1 MSNLIRLLGRRLIAM
16 PIMVLGVTLLVF
28 IVMSFSS
35 ADPARL
41 ALGESASLQALENYR
56 EAQGLNDPMFVRF
69 FRYLGGL
76 VQFDLGESFTGVP
89 ISEMVAE
96 NFPKTLQLT
105 FIGLAIAVVLALVL
119 GVIAALYRDRWPDQ
133 LIRVISI
140 ASLATPSFWLAL
152 LMIQAFGNIISSTDT
167 FRDWVGTDVPAG
179 LRARLGWG
187 PERRVAVLNDVDA
200 HAVGEFH
207 HGAAR
212 EVESLLMVAVGTG
225 VGGALVLDG
234 QLRTGAR
241 SVAGE
246 IGHIPTPG
254 ADNLRCPCGRL
265 GHLEAIAAGPAIER
279 QYAALGGG
287 EASGREVMER
297 AAHHDDDALDVVKR
311 AAVALGKA
319 IAGVVTTLD
328 PAAVVIGGGVAEAG
342 PVWWLPLRETI
353 RNEVVSVLADVPVLK
368 AQLGNSAALVG
379 AAAHVLASEEVS

>member
-1 MSNLIRLLGRRLIAM
+1 MTQAIGVDLGGTKTAVALVSSDG
-16 PIMVLGVTLLVF
+16 VLGEVVTAPTPAAEGGEAVLDVVANLVRQVLTDDVVG
-28 IVMSFSS
+28 IGIGTAGVVD
-35 ADPARL
+35 AT
-41 ALGESASLQALENYR
+41 
-56 EAQGLNDPMFVRF
+56 
-69 FRYLGGL
+69 
-76 VQFDLGESFTGVP
+76 TG
-89 ISEMVAE
+89 MV
-96 NFPKTLQLT
+96 
-105 FIGLAIAVVLALVL
+105 
-119 GVIAALYRDRWPDQ
+119 
-133 LIRVISI
+133 
-140 ASLATPSFWLAL
+140 
-152 LMIQAFGNIISSTDT
+152 ISSTDT